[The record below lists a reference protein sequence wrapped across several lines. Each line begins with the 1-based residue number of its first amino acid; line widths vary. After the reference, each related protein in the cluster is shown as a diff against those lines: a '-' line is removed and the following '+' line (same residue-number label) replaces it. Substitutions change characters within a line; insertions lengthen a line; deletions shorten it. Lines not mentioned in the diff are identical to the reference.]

1 MLIVQASRSELY
13 IIGSGLAV
21 SFARDP
27 DVDARIAGI
36 ESVDK
41 FLALPANGPR
51 REESMAIQ
59 TNRGRQLLMDTHRP
73 RIYRVQL

>member
-1 MLIVQASRSELY
+1 MLILQASRSEFY
-13 IIGSGLAV
+13 IIGSGLTV

-51 REESMAIQ
+51 REDSMAIK
-59 TNRGRQLLMDTHRP
+59 
-73 RIYRVQL
+73 RIGAGSC